1 MIGQL
6 LLIENL
12 TDGPNWLVG
21 QVITKLGQANYNF
34 EVQGQVWK
42 RHADQLMAYKG
53 EQLSGPKTSLTSLS
67 KGSLTPS
74 FPLPVMSDIPNH
86 AGAEPLVKSPSALPV
101 SS

>member
-42 RHADQLMAYKG
+42 RHADQLMGA
-53 EQLSGPKTSLTSLS
+53 TVWS
-67 KGSLTPS
+67 K
-74 FPLPVMSDIPNH
+74 D
-86 AGAEPLVKSPSALPV
+86 
-101 SS
+101 